1 MRCCDAAA
9 GEYIFH
15 QLLPQM
21 VSLLLRKEA
30 RGGGIAAISYCFVP
44 FRHDQRAEPV
54 WRLCDRPLETFAPL
68 TFELV
73 AHPTSAGRGGSVSRR
88 DHNQAYRRQKA
99 LSGGTNYEGATTSNA
114 SYSSGEGVWGRGAS
128 LREAASPPDLPP
140 KRLSGRERE
149 GGGLSTERPPPSHTL
164 LPPRICFGRTVARRR
179 TLFVE
184 RWEAANVDFFR
195 GVDTTYSR

>member
-15 QLLPQM
+15 QPLPQM

-30 RGGGIAAISYCFVP
+30 EGGGEAAASYCFVP

-73 AHPTSAGRGGSVSRR
+73 AYPMSAGRGGSVSRR
-88 DHNQAYRRQKA
+88 DHNQATGNRAQLAWAHK
-99 LSGGTNYEGATTSNA
+99 SVGTHKPIPIH
-114 SYSSGEGVWGRGAS
+114 SSGEGVWGRGAS
-128 LREAASPPDLPP
+128 LREAASPPEFPP
-140 KRLSGRERE
+140 KTSLRE
-149 GGGLSTERPPPSHTL
+149 GARGRGLLFREAPSLAYLVSPSHML
-164 LPPRICFGRTVARRR
+164 
-179 TLFVE
+179 
-184 RWEAANVDFFR
+184 W
-195 GVDTTYSR
+195 

>member
-128 LREAASPPDLPP
+128 LREAASPPESSP
-140 KRLSGRERE
+140 KTSFRE
-149 GGGLSTERPPPSHTL
+149 GARGRGPFYRKAPSLAYPTPPSHML
-164 LPPRICFGRTVARRR
+164 
-179 TLFVE
+179 
-184 RWEAANVDFFR
+184 W
-195 GVDTTYSR
+195 